1 MALPIQ
7 NGVITTPYNRACCRT
22 ENGKKTPHYWT
33 EHRHKGVDFRAA
45 VGTPVYAV
53 ADGVAVN
60 ASWGKSY
67 GTQIVQRLADGS
79 FWIYAHLSKSNKT
92 PDAPITKGELIGYSG
107 NTGNSSAPHLHCERR
122 NNIRWSAGKDLDPKE
137 ILDA

>member
-1 MALPIQ
+1 M
-7 NGVITTPYNRACCRT
+7 
-22 ENGKKTPHYWT
+22 EKGKKTPHYWT
-33 EHRHKGVDFRAA
+33 ECRHKGVDFRAA

-53 ADGVAVN
+53 ANGQATG

-67 GTQIVQRLADGS
+67 GIQLVQTLEDGS

-107 NTGNSSAPHLHCERR
+107 NSGNSSAAHLHCERR
-122 NNIRWSAGKDLDPKE
+122 TALRWSAGKDLDPME
-137 ILDA
+137 ILNA